1 MARTMI
7 VFDFD
12 DTIID
17 CDSDIWVADDLGGA
31 ALFDDLLKSMPWNA
45 AAVTILEI
53 KIHSCSI
60 IYFFSFRIYSNF
72 QSCCKQQQH

>member
-45 AAVTILEI
+45 AAVTILKI
-53 KIHSCSI
+53 KIHSYSRILFLFLLHIFKFSI
-60 IYFFSFRIYSNF
+60 
-72 QSCCKQQQH
+72 QLHKQQ

>member
-45 AAVTILEI
+45 AAVTILKI
-53 KIHSCSI
+53 KIHSYSI
-60 IYFFSFRIYSNF
+60 ILFLFLLHIFNFSILLH
-72 QSCCKQQQH
+72 KQQ